1 MYIFREQEYRRTIEE
16 LKNEI
21 DRISQKPLQEQKKQ
35 TEDQQHLIGI
45 KVQLNKNDPN
55 APLDE
60 EDVEQDRG
68 KIPVF
73 YSESIKL
80 DQLPPEKFVTDT
92 LNEMDQMHKGI
103 QGLQGVTQNIL
114 QRDKQQLW
122 KQLDEE
128 LEKYRSQLQFENE
141 KKKESETDFVEAE
154 KELNEHLETMT
165 NMA

>member
-1 MYIFREQEYRRTIEE
+1 M
-16 LKNEI
+16 
-21 DRISQKPLQEQKKQ
+21 
-35 TEDQQHLIGI
+35 
-45 KVQLNKNDPN
+45 NKNDPN

-73 YSESIKL
+73 YSENIKL

-128 LEKYRSQLQFENE
+128 LEKYRS
-141 KKKESETDFVEAE
+141 
-154 KELNEHLETMT
+154 
-165 NMA
+165 